1 MHKVIA
7 DFSRL
12 LNRALLGT
20 PGKTLCWRAATLWG
34 YDCAFCRLV
43 AFVLSDRD
51 HCLDE
56 LSASEI
62 VALKKRK

>member
-1 MHKVIA
+1 MRKVIA
-7 DFSRL
+7 DLSCILCRVTGG
-12 LNRALLGT
+12 A
-20 PGKTLCWRAATLWG
+20 PGKTLCHRAAMTWG

-56 LSASEI
+56 LSAAEI

>member
-1 MHKVIA
+1 MHRLLA
-7 DFSRL
+7 NASRL
-12 LNRALLGT
+12 FNSISGGEH
-20 PGKTLCWRAATLWG
+20 GKTLCNRIARSYG

-56 LSASEI
+56 LSAQEI
-62 VALKKRK
+62 VALKTRK

>member
-1 MHKVIA
+1 MHRVLA
-7 DFSRL
+7 DLSRL
-12 LNRALLGT
+12 ANRLTGGPA
-20 PGKTLCWRAATLWG
+20 GKTLCNRVARVYG
-34 YDCAFCRLV
+34 YDCVFCRLV

-56 LSASEI
+56 LSAAEI